1 MRAAEGLFIYN
12 KTNFHCLPQNVAFDD
27 FKSDKFATS
36 GMSIILINSVNHR
49 ILDVMKDRG
58 AGRLHAYF
66 NQYNPAAR
74 ATVKT
79 ITVVD
84 LSTAMFKD
92 LFPNVHMMADR
103 FHVLTQA
110 YREINKVRI
119 SVMKQFGSYSKE
131 YRQPKRFWKLL
142 MKHEAALDYAA
153 RKSRVNFKHTYLT
166 DKEVFD
172 RLLAFS
178 DEPRDASA
186 F

>member
-84 LSTAMFKD
+84 LSTAMIKD

-119 SVMKQFGSYSKE
+119 SVMK
-131 YRQPKRFWKLL
+131 
-142 MKHEAALDYAA
+142 
-153 RKSRVNFKHTYLT
+153 
-166 DKEVFD
+166 
-172 RLLAFS
+172 
-178 DEPRDASA
+178 
-186 F
+186 